1 MKLEKKSA
9 TIQGHNCL
17 SHTDIK
23 ILTRAG
29 PGPTNQ
35 SLAIESGQAP
45 QASIASTFWK
55 PGMDV
60 MPEEKSCCS
69 LRIGANGPLH

>member
-1 MKLEKKSA
+1 MKLEESA
-9 TIQGHNCL
+9 TTQGHNCL
-17 SHTDIK
+17 SHMDIK

-45 QASIASTFWK
+45 QASITPAFWK
-55 PGMDV
+55 EWDV
-60 MPEEKSCCS
+60 MPGKRRAAA
-69 LRIGANGPLH
+69 LWRIGANGPLH